1 MSFFLHVVLVSIKA
15 GHLLPYLQYQLYAK
29 HKGPLF
35 PGMTLRQISDVA
47 GSSQEL
53 LKPSTHQK
61 PHLHQHSN
69 QGQFPPT
76 CQTKSTPRSSLSR
89 THCANPQTCQTASTH
104 ISTDPKEQT
113 PSDHP
118 HKPPPSCVQT
128 PHPNLEQRACSLQ
141 PQINSS
147 CSSAQSSCKKVHLR
161 R

>member
-1 MSFFLHVVLVSIKA
+1 MSFFLPVVLVSIKA

-69 QGQFPPT
+69 QGHFPPT

-89 THCANPQTCQTASTH
+89 TPFANPQTCQTASAH

-118 HKPPPSCVQT
+118 HKPPPSSVQA
-128 PHPNLEQRACSLQ
+128 PHPNLVQRAASLQ
-141 PQINSS
+141 PHITST
-147 CSSAQSSCKKVHLR
+147 CSSAQSSCKKVHSR

>member
-1 MSFFLHVVLVSIKA
+1 MVSIKA
-15 GHLLPYLQYQLYAK
+15 GHLLPYLQYQLYTK

-69 QGQFPPT
+69 QEQLPPT

-89 THCANPQTCQTASTH
+89 THCANLQTCQTASTH

-118 HKPPPSCVQT
+118 HKPPASTVQT
-128 PHPNLEQRACSLQ
+128 PHPNLVQRACSLQ
-141 PQINSS
+141 PQTNSS

-161 R
+161 RWVGLLNV